1 MRVHLVVAVS
11 PASRVCGGLG
21 GREASVI
28 LQAGLTCIAM
38 RCWHVRYSPVSPMF
52 VFLPLCLRLC
62 IRLAAPP
69 LLRCQPHRVRSR
81 QCPRSSCQAAIVVS
95 LPSAAAAGVVSWRRA
110 YVVSSSP
117 PAVVLPV
124 PPHPSRCRPSALHPL
139 APPSQ
144 PSAPYVPPCPPPV
157 PLGSSHPSASLYR
170 RPHGPS
176 QCTRFCATSDAPPP
190 GR

>member
-11 PASRVCGGLG
+11 PASRVCSGLG

-69 LLRCQPHRVRSR
+69 A
-81 QCPRSSCQAAIVVS
+81 PRRFFVASPTVSARAVVS
-95 LPSAAAAGVVSWRRA
+95 AVSPACAA
-110 YVVSSSP
+110 
-117 PAVVLPV
+117 
-124 PPHPSRCRPSALHPL
+124 
-139 APPSQ
+139 
-144 PSAPYVPPCPPPV
+144 
-157 PLGSSHPSASLYR
+157 
-170 RPHGPS
+170 
-176 QCTRFCATSDAPPP
+176 
-190 GR
+190 